1 MSKNRVFSGPYFPLL
16 GLNLLRKS
24 SYSVQIREN
33 AEQKKLR
40 IWTLFTQFEFL
51 VGKMRHN
58 KFRNGCGQFHNKFR
72 NGCGQFHNKFRNGCG
87 QFLKLAFATELPLYQ
102 GRK

>member
-24 SYSVQIREN
+24 PYSVQIREN

-72 NGCGQFHNKFRNGCG
+72 NGCGQFL
-87 QFLKLAFATELPLYQ
+87 QLAFAIELPLYQ

>member
-1 MSKNRVFSGPYFPLL
+1 
-16 GLNLLRKS
+16 
-24 SYSVQIREN
+24 
-33 AEQKKLR
+33 
-40 IWTLFTQFEFL
+40 
-51 VGKMRHN
+51 MRHN

-72 NGCGQFHNKFRNGCG
+72 NGCGQFHNKFRNGCD